1 MGYISYNLWVISHTT
16 YGLYLIQRRKKPTQG
31 RGVTVIFGRIAGWT
45 FVVLAI
51 VMASAEAVMALGTGA
66 YNGLA
71 TVDVWT
77 LLVGQTP
84 SFTASSSGSPQVL
97 AGVGSVVM
105 AMPAWVV
112 FVTMG
117 FAFIHL
123 CRKRRARRRV
133 FHHSY

>member
-1 MGYISYNLWVISHTT
+1 
-16 YGLYLIQRRKKPTQG
+16 
-31 RGVTVIFGRIAGWT
+31 
-45 FVVLAI
+45 
-51 VMASAEAVMALGTGA
+51 MALGTGA

-84 SFTASSSGSPQVL
+84 SFTESSPGSPQML
-97 AGVGSVVM
+97 AGVGSAVM

-112 FVTMG
+112 FVVTG
-117 FAFIHL
+117 FALIHL

-133 FHHSY
+133 FHRAY

>member
-1 MGYISYNLWVISHTT
+1 ML
-16 YGLYLIQRRKKPTQG
+16 
-31 RGVTVIFGRIAGWT
+31 
-45 FVVLAI
+45 VVLAI

-84 SFTASSSGSPQVL
+84 TFAAEAGAMQVL
-97 AGVGSVVM
+97 ATVGTGIM

-112 FVTMG
+112 FGALG
-117 FAFIHL
+117 FMLLHL
-123 CRKRRARRRV
+123 CRQRPRRRV
-133 FHHSY
+133 FRSSFS